1 MWPTVIA
8 LIVLLGFIW
17 WIRTEQPEAA
27 VVPRL
32 VGTGQYAV
40 EVVAES
46 GCLGGL
52 DTVCRSRI
60 DGGIDMMLRAR
71 LILENDDR
79 FERQAIRVSIRGH
92 SVGYLP
98 RANARDFRRA
108 AMYVGLGRTLIFECA
123 ALVRGS
129 TDHYSIWLDL
139 PNDGAV

>member
-1 MWPTVIA
+1 MWPTVVA
-8 LIVLLGFIW
+8 LILLLGFIC
-17 WIRTEQPEAA
+17 WIRARQPETA
-27 VVPRL
+27 VIPRL
-32 VGTGQYAV
+32 VGTGKYAV

-46 GCLGGL
+46 DCSCGL
-52 DTVCRSRI
+52 DAVCRSRT
-60 DGGIDMMLRAR
+60 DGGIDMLLRAH
-71 LILENDDR
+71 LILESDDS
-79 FERQAIRVSIRGH
+79 FERQSIRVTIRGH
-92 SVGYLP
+92 TVGYMP